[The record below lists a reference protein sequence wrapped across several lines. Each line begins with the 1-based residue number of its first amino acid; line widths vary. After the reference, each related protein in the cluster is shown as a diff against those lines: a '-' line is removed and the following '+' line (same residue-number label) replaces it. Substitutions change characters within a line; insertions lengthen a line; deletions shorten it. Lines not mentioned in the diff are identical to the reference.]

1 MKQNRV
7 VDTLRRWVLPII
19 IIILGIIFAS
29 MSPTFLKG
37 TNLLNILNQ
46 TAIMS
51 IMAIGATF
59 VIVAGEMDLSF
70 SSIASMSAVLCLTL
84 AIKGYHAALSWIIVL
99 GLGLLVGLFNAFI
112 VVKLQ
117 IPSMLGTIGSQIFV
131 GGIVAWIA
139 NGGTAWTSK
148 FSNLF
153 AIPGRAV
160 VFGFL
165 PFPVLLLMI
174 IFVICLIILDK
185 TVLGRYFY
193 AVGGNAKAADHAG
206 INANHIKALS
216 FVILGVLS
224 AAAGIVI
231 ASKFASSTCNV
242 GSGYLFPAII
252 AVYLGS
258 IFLKDGVPNMWGT
271 IVACFFLQE
280 LSNGFSLIG
289 LKYWHENTTQ
299 GIVMI
304 LAIAMQIAGKRKK
317 K

>member
-1 MKQNRV
+1 MKKNFIR
-7 VDTLRRWVLPII
+7 DELRKWVLLII
-19 IIILGIIFAS
+19 IIILGVVFGLL
-29 MSPTFLKG
+29 SPTFLKAQ
-37 TNLLNILNQ
+37 NLVNIINQ

-51 IMAIGATF
+51 IMAVGATF

-70 SSIASMSAVLCLTL
+70 SSTASLSAVICLIFAIRGRNTILTWLLVL
-84 AIKGYHAALSWIIVL
+84 A
-99 GLGLLVGLFNAFI
+99 LGLLIGVFNAFI
-112 VVKLQ
+112 IVKLQ
-117 IPSMLGTIGSQIFV
+117 IPSMLGTIGTQILV

-139 NGGTAWTSK
+139 NGGTIWTSK
-148 FSNLF
+148 FSKLF
-153 AIPGRAV
+153 AVPGRGN
-160 VFGFL
+160 VFGVI
-165 PFPVLLLMI
+165 PFPVLLLVI
-174 IFVICLIILDK
+174 VFVIGLIILEK

-206 INANHIKALS
+206 INAKQIKALS
-216 FVILGVLS
+216 FVILGGLAALS
-224 AAAGIVI
+224 GIVI
-231 ASKFASSTCNV
+231 ASKFASATPNV

-271 IVACFFLQE
+271 IVACLFLQE

-304 LAIAMQIAGKRKK
+304 IAIAMQIAGKRRKK
-317 K
+317 

>member
-1 MKQNRV
+1 MKHNKAL
-7 VDTLRRWVLPII
+7 DTLRRWILPII
-19 IIILGIIFAS
+19 IVVLGIIFAS

-37 TNLLNILNQ
+37 ANLMNILNQ

-70 SSIASMSAVLCLTL
+70 SSIASMSAVLCLTF
-84 AIKGYHAALSWIIVL
+84 AIKGYNAAVSWAIVL
-99 GLGLLVGLFNAFI
+99 VIGLVIGLFNAFI
-112 VVKLQ
+112 VVKLR
-117 IPSMLGTIGSQIFV
+117 IPSMLGTIGAQILV

-139 NGGTAWTSK
+139 NGGTVWTSK
-148 FSNLF
+148 FSTLF
-153 AIPGRAV
+153 AVPGRAV
-160 VFGFL
+160 VLGFL
-165 PFPVLLLMI
+165 PFPVVILAV
-174 IFVICLIILDK
+174 IFVICLIVLDK

-206 INANHIKALS
+206 INANNIKALS

-224 AAAGIVI
+224 AVAGIVI

-271 IVACFFLQE
+271 IVACLFLQE

-289 LKYWHENTTQ
+289 LKYWHEDVTQ
-299 GIVMI
+299 GVVMI
-304 LAIAMQIAGKRKK
+304 LAIAMQMAGKRRKK
-317 K
+317 

>member
-1 MKQNRV
+1 MKHNKAL
-7 VDTLRRWVLPII
+7 DTLRKWILPII
-19 IIILGIIFAS
+19 IVVMGIVFAS
-29 MSPTFLKG
+29 MSPTFLKSA
-37 TNLLNILNQ
+37 NLMNILNQ

-70 SSIASMSAVLCLTL
+70 SSIASMSAVLCLTF
-84 AIKGYHAALSWIIVL
+84 AIKGYNAVVSWVIVL
-99 GLGLLVGLFNAFI
+99 VIGLLIGTFNAFI
-112 VVKLQ
+112 VVKLR
-117 IPSMLGTIGSQIFV
+117 IPSMLGTIGSQILV

-139 NGGTAWTSK
+139 SGGTVWTSK
-148 FSNLF
+148 FSTLF
-153 AIPGRAV
+153 AVPGRAV
-160 VFGFL
+160 VLGFF
-165 PFPVLLLMI
+165 PFPVVILI
-174 IFVICLIILDK
+174 VIFVICLIVLDK

-193 AVGGNAKAADHAG
+193 AVGGNARAADHAG
-206 INANHIKALS
+206 INAGNIKALS
-216 FVILGVLS
+216 FVILGLL
-224 AAAGIVI
+224 AAVAGIVI

-271 IVACFFLQE
+271 IVACLFLQE

-289 LKYWHENTTQ
+289 LKYWHEYVTQ

-304 LAIAMQIAGKRKK
+304 LAIAMQMAGKRKK
-317 K
+317 R

>member
-1 MKQNRV
+1 MKHNAI
-7 VDTLRRWVLPII
+7 VDTLRRWILPII
-19 IIILGIIFAS
+19 ILVMGTVFAIL
-29 MSPTFLKG
+29 SPTFLKMQ
-37 TNLLNILNQ
+37 NLLNILNQ

-70 SSIASMSAVLCLTL
+70 SSTASISAVLCLTL
-84 AIKGYHAALSWIIVL
+84 AIKGQNALLSWVIVL
-99 GLGLLVGLFNAFI
+99 LIGLAIGLFNAFI
-112 VVKLQ
+112 VVKLK
-117 IPSMLGTIGSQIFV
+117 IPSMLGTIGMQILV

-139 NGGTAWTSK
+139 NGGTVWTSR
-148 FSNLF
+148 FSTLF

-165 PFPVLLLMI
+165 PFPV
-174 IFVICLIILDK
+174 VILAAVFAVCLVVLEK
-185 TVLGRYFY
+185 TVLGRHFY
-193 AVGGNAKAADHAG
+193 AVGGNARAADHAG
-206 INANHIKALS
+206 INASQIKALS
-216 FVILGVLS
+216 FVALGVL
-224 AAAGIVI
+224 AALSGIVI

-271 IVACFFLQE
+271 MVACLFLQE

-289 LKYWHENTTQ
+289 LKYWHEDTTQ

-304 LAIAMQIAGKRKK
+304 LAIAMQMAGKRRKK
-317 K
+317 